1 MSSTIVKQVFHEKGL
16 NMTRERITVA
26 AMPAKTPNDTTTC
39 FRLSPQFRE
48 AVETLSSTHK
58 TKNLSE
64 YFRGLIYLD
73 ALLATGDADLLDKPA
88 WVTRDYG
95 DLIRSNPRRKNAKG

>member
-1 MSSTIVKQVFHEKGL
+1 MHAHRSTFH
-16 NMTRERITVA
+16 
-26 AMPAKTPNDTTTC
+26 AMPSKSKRDITAPVRLTPEFRQAVKTLP
-39 FRLSPQFRE
+39 E
-48 AVETLSSTHK
+48 THK
-58 TKNLSE
+58 AKNASE

-95 DLIRSNPRRKNAKG
+95 ELARELTSRKSKNAKG